1 MLALV
6 YKYGFFDVI
15 LRFIKA
21 KILGKIVRTKPKT
34 QNVNMVKIGNVE
46 IGNFPLLLAP
56 MEDVS
61 DPPFRALCKEHGAD
75 MMYTEFISSDG
86 LIHDAVTSL
95 KKLDIFDYERPIGI
109 QYFGGQLDSMIRAAA
124 MVEAAN
130 PDVID
135 INYGCPVAKVACKM
149 AGAGLLQDIPKMIE
163 LTAAVVKSTSK
174 PVTVKTRLGWDENS
188 INIVDVAERLQD
200 VGIQALTI
208 HARTRKQMYKGEADW
223 SWISKVKNN
232 PRMTIPI
239 FGNGDI
245 DSPEKALEYR
255 NRYDVDG
262 MMIGRAA
269 IGYPWIFR
277 EIKHFFATGELIA
290 PPSVSERV
298 EAVRKHLIRAIEW
311 KGEKLGLLETRTH
324 YTNYFRGMPNIK
336 PFRMQLVTLND
347 APSVFRVLDEIEAHY
362 SEMMEIA

>member
-1 MLALV
+1 
-6 YKYGFFDVI
+6 
-15 LRFIKA
+15 
-21 KILGKIVRTKPKT
+21 
-34 QNVNMVKIGNVE
+34 MVKIGNVE

-86 LIHDAVTSL
+86 LIHDAEKSL

-188 INIVDVAERLQD
+188 INIVEVAERLQD

-245 DSPEKALEYR
+245 DSPQKAQEYR

-269 IGYPWIFR
+269 IGYPWIFG
-277 EIKHFFATGELIA
+277 EIKHFFATGELLA

-298 EAVRKHLIRAIEW
+298 EAVRKHLLRAIEW
-311 KGEKLGLLETRTH
+311 KGEKLGLLETRSH
-324 YTNYFRGMPNIK
+324 YTNYFRGLPNIK

-347 APSVFRVLDEIEAHY
+347 APSVFRVLEEIEAHY
-362 SEMMEIA
+362 SEAFEIVGV